1 MKRGAE
7 RAAAAQDRA
16 ETESE
21 TASGEHGDGSVS
33 IRIRI
38 RQSTD
43 ERETT
48 GTGGF
53 YEIFAY
59 ATRCVWATQSIFNL
73 PTKMQ
78 HGSSGLY

>member
-33 IRIRI
+33 IRI